1 MSVLLNNHILKLKLL
16 RKYYVAFKSSGRA
29 YNLFKFE
36 SRLLSVVVEFG

>member
-1 MSVLLNNHILKLKLL
+1 MSVLLNNHILKLKIKLL

-36 SRLLSVVVEFG
+36 S